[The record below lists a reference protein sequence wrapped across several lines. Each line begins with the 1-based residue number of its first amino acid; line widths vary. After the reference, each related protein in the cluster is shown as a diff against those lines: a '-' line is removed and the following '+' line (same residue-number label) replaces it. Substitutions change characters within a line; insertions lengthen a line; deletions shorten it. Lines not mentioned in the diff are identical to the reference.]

1 MSKSASNASA
11 AQKSSR
17 SGNGHS
23 GRGRSGNGR
32 SGNGRSGRGHYA
44 RSEET
49 RARIL
54 DATLTEAGRAG
65 FHNTSVA
72 KIAARAEVA
81 IGILNYHFGS
91 KGELLREL
99 MASQAG
105 EFLALLKP
113 PAADDDFFSYERK
126 LLLVYLGFLQANPN
140 YVRLAEEVR
149 SHYPQ
154 LYREGITTHTALI
167 IDRIR
172 NGIARGN
179 LRQLS
184 PVEQRTHAYFM
195 LGTLT
200 FLDRY
205 QEDANYPGDE
215 AVVDAYIRSLRAT
228 LAS

>member
-1 MSKSASNASA
+1 MPESALSSSPGKKSG
-11 AQKSSR
+11 R
-17 SGNGHS
+17 GHSGGGPS
-23 GRGRSGNGR
+23 GRGRSGRGH
-32 SGNGRSGRGHYA
+32 SGRGHYA

-54 DATLTEAGRAG
+54 DATLAEAGRAG
-65 FHNTSVA
+65 FHSTSVA
-72 KIAARAEVA
+72 RIAARADVA

-113 PAADDDFFSYERK
+113 PAAEDDFFSYERT
-126 LLLVYLGFLQANPN
+126 LLLVYLKFLGANPS

-154 LYREGITTHTALI
+154 LYREGITAHAAHI

-172 NGIARGN
+172 KGIARGD
-179 LRQLS
+179 LKPLS
-184 PVEQRTHAYFM
+184 PVEQRTQAYFM

-205 QEDANYPGDE
+205 QEDVDYPGDGP
-215 AVVDAYIRSLRAT
+215 VVDAYIHNLRAT
-228 LAS
+228 LAP